1 MPGGPCGSTVHRF
14 HAPDLPGEGALLA
27 LPGEEAR
34 HLAQV
39 LRLTIGDAVR
49 VFDGHGREHHAR
61 VENAGRRR
69 VEVRVG
75 PPAAPAPE
83 ARARITLAAAL
94 LKGDKFDDVVRD
106 AAMLGAAAIQPL
118 VTAHTD
124 VPAAR
129 AGSTARLD
137 RWRRVALS
145 STKQCGRAVIAEVAA
160 PAPLGERLRGLP
172 SPWIVLAEPVTGEAG
187 PLPAPPDAA
196 TVFVGPEGGW
206 SAEEIAAFRDGG
218 AHFLRLGGRTL
229 RADAAPLVA
238 LGVLLYEW
246 ERAVT

>member
-14 HAPDLPGEGALLA
+14 HAPDLPDEGVLLA
-27 LPGEEAR
+27 LPDEEAR
-34 HLAQV
+34 HLTQV

-49 VFDGHGREHHAR
+49 VFDGRGREHHAR

-75 PPAAPAPE
+75 PPVIPAPE
-83 ARARITLAAAL
+83 ARTHITLAAAL

-106 AAMLGAAAIQPL
+106 ATMVGAAAIQPL

-137 RWRRVALS
+137 RWRRIALS
-145 STKQCGRAVIAEVAA
+145 STKQCGRAVVADVA
-160 PAPLGERLRGLP
+160 PPASLGERLRHLP
-172 SPWIVLAEPVTGEAG
+172 SPWIVLAEPATGEGG
-187 PLPAPPDAA
+187 PLPARPETA

-206 SAEEIAAFRDGG
+206 SADEIIAFTDAG

-238 LGVLLYEW
+238 LSVLLYEW
-246 ERAVT
+246 DAL

>member
-1 MPGGPCGSTVHRF
+1 MHRF
-14 HAPDLPGEGALLA
+14 HAPDLPDEGALLT
-27 LPGEEAR
+27 LPEEEAR
-34 HLAQV
+34 HLSQV
-39 LRLTIGDAVR
+39 LRLTIGEPVR
-49 VFDGHGREHHAR
+49 VFDGRGREHVAR
-61 VENAGRRR
+61 VENTSRLR

-75 PPAAPAPE
+75 PAAPAAPE
-83 ARARITLAAAL
+83 ARTRITLAAAL

-106 AAMLGAAAIQPL
+106 AAMLGAAVIQPL

-145 STKQCGRAVIAEVAA
+145 STKQCGRAVIADIAE
-160 PAPLGERLRGLP
+160 PAPLRERLRQLP
-172 SPWIVLAEPVTGEAG
+172 SPWIVLAEPATGKG
-187 PLPAPPDAA
+187 GTLPAPPDAA

-206 SAEEIAAFRDGG
+206 SAEEIAAFSDGG

-229 RADAAPLVA
+229 RADRAPLVA
-238 LGVLLYEW
+238 LAVLLYEW
-246 ERAVT
+246 DRQPDEPDRT